1 MSLIDPG
8 LLKVLCCPETHQP
21 VSEADAATV
30 SELNKQIA
38 SGSLKSRNGKVIT
51 EKVDG
56 ALMRKDGRMAYA
68 IRNRIPIM
76 ISEEGIPFVRGTATA

>member
-21 VSEADAATV
+21 VSEADAGTV
-30 SELNKQIA
+30 AELNKQIA
-38 SGSLKSRNGKVIT
+38 SGSLKNRNGKAIT
-51 EKVDG
+51 DKIDG
-56 ALMRKDGRMAYA
+56 VLVRQDGRMVYP

-76 ISEEGIPFVRGTATA
+76 ISEEGISLVRGTATT